1 MKNTY
6 KRSLSFNTIILLI
19 ISILS
24 LTIISAS
31 NSNYLTAEQ
40 EITIKTV
47 ERTADLPVEEIL
59 EPAAVITEPITVTEK
74 PEETKPI
81 VEEKKVVTKKTT
93 TKTTTK
99 KTTTTKKATTKTTT
113 TTKKTTTTPKVET
126 KKEETKKEEPKP
138 TKTLQQTLA
147 EKTKKYGIEVGNI
160 SISGSNFNKDLVKD
174 DKSYY
179 YLNNTL
185 DKKKDNRGVPFI
197 DYRNDFTGRKTIIYS
212 HSAKDGKSPFN
223 YLQNYNGNK
232 DFYKKHQYITVV
244 YGGKTYKYQIF
255 SVYIS
260 TADSEQHPGLEYY
273 RVMKYTD
280 EEWGKKIQE
289 YKNNSDY
296 DTGVSVSKNDKILI
310 LQTCSMD
317 NRYYKK
323 YYRYNQLVMAK
334 LISVKES

>member
-1 MKNTY
+1 MKNTF
-6 KRSLSFNTIILLI
+6 KRSLLLNTIILLI

-24 LTIISAS
+24 LTIISTA
-31 NSNYLTAEQ
+31 NSNYLATEQ
-40 EITIKTV
+40 AITIKTV
-47 ERTADLPVEEIL
+47 ERTANLPVEEVL
-59 EPAAVITEPITVTEK
+59 EPAAVITEPETVVEVPTEPK
-74 PEETKPI
+74 TVAEEKVETKKTTT
-81 VEEKKVVTKKTT
+81 KKTTKKTTKTETKTT
-93 TKTTTK
+93 TKTTT
-99 KTTTTKKATTKTTT
+99 
-113 TTKKTTTTPKVET
+113 TPKKVET
-126 KKEETKKEEPKP
+126 KKEETKQEEPKP
-138 TKTLQQTLA
+138 TKTLKDTLA

-160 SISGSNFNKDLVKD
+160 SISGSNFSKDLVKD

-197 DYRNDFTGRKTIIYS
+197 DYRHDFTGRKTIIYS

-244 YGGKTYKYQIF
+244 YGNKTYKYQIF

-273 RVMKYTD
+273 RVMNYTD

-289 YKNNSDY
+289 YKDNSDY